1 MPRVNPTCPRCLID
15 HASTEE
21 AAEMHAATENIRLYL
36 RERMQLIIN
45 PVPIVVR
52 KPNALS
58 GMAQAEG
65 K

>member
-1 MPRVNPTCPRCLID
+1 
-15 HASTEE
+15 
-21 AAEMHAATENIRLYL
+21 MHAATENIRRYL